1 MEPLSIHPLTGLPEI
16 SAGCRLPQLLADAL
30 EAADLSPRPGDLLVV
45 THKILSKAAGLTRPL
60 SGVTPSGTALRLAEV
75 SGKDP
80 RLAET
85 ILDCSDTV
93 YACDRGILI
102 ARRRDGWICC
112 NAGVDASN
120 AGAPDTVVLLPED
133 CDAQAEAICR
143 ELSRRFGFPL
153 PVLICDTHGRALR
166 SGTTGVAV
174 GSFGLEP
181 IRRYAGETDRSG
193 RQLLST
199 QEAVADELAGAA
211 TLVMGQGDEGLPAV
225 LVRGCELPFAAEA
238 SAALRRPESMQLY
251 RAQGAAFLPEKERT
265 P

>member
-1 MEPLSIHPLTGLPEI
+1 MEPLSIHPLAGLPEI
-16 SAGCRLPQLLADAL
+16 SAGCQLPQLLAGAL

-60 SGVTPSGTALRLAEV
+60 SEVTPSDTARRLADA

-85 ILDCSDTV
+85 ILECSETV

-102 ARRRDGWICC
+102 AQRRDGWICC

-133 CDAQAEAICR
+133 CDAQAESISRA
-143 ELSRRFGFPL
+143 LSQRFGFPL

-181 IRRYAGETDRSG
+181 IRRYAGETDRND
-193 RQLLST
+193 RRLLST

-211 TLVMGQGDEGLPAV
+211 TLVMGQGSEGIPAV
-225 LVRGCELPFAAEA
+225 LVRGFLHRFAPVDSRDLRLPPEL
-238 SAALRRPESMQLY
+238 QLY
-251 RAQGAAFLPEKERT
+251 RIQGQAFRP
-265 P
+265 